1 MPWTQGQR
9 TRMMY
14 SMRMPW
20 RRIGRETPVR
30 RTVQGV
36 PLTMPRSHMLPYYAK
51 LKPSYGQN
59 LVALA
64 SLLAKAEP
72 GAPLQVLDIGANI
85 GDSALQISAASGAH
99 VLCVEGDR
107 YWAEYLHKNVDG
119 NPKMSVE
126 EVLLL
131 PDGAHAFESSATAV
145 RTNGTT
151 RFVSG
156 ESGTDAMPSATASQ
170 LRDRNP
176 DFAAVRLVKS
186 DTDGFEPQ
194 LVPAVA
200 ATWRESKP
208 VLFFE
213 YDPILARAVG
223 IDPDAMWGALAALGY
238 SRVAVWDNAG
248 DPLGQLDIAEVSEHT
263 GSLEPRPVHLGYN
276 FWDVAVC
283 RDDDPIGRAALD
295 ELVPLPFSVTP
306 PSA

>member
-1 MPWTQGQR
+1 MIYSIHMPWHKF
-9 TRMMY
+9 
-14 SMRMPW
+14 
-20 RRIGRETPVR
+20 GREREVR

-36 PLTMPRSHMLPYYAK
+36 PLTMPRGHRLPYYAK

-59 LVALA
+59 LVELA
-64 SLLAKAEP
+64 VLLAKAEP
-72 GAPLQVLDIGANI
+72 AAPLQVLDIGANI

-99 VLCVEGDR
+99 VLCVEGDK

-131 PDGAHAFESSATAV
+131 PDEAGAFESSATAV
-145 RTNGTT
+145 RVGGTT

-156 ESGTDAMPSATASQ
+156 ESGTDAMPSATASEI
-170 LRDRNP
+170 RARNP
-176 DFAAVRLVKS
+176 DFASVRLVKS

-200 ATWRESKP
+200 NTWRDSKP

-213 YDPILARAVG
+213 YDPILARAVD
-223 IDPDAMWGALAALGY
+223 IDPDALWPRLAELGY
-238 SRVAVWDNAG
+238 SRAAVWDNAG
-248 DPLGQLDIAEVSEHT
+248 DPLGQLDVSEAGEHT
-263 GSLEPRPVHLGYN
+263 GSLEPQPLHLGYN

-283 RDDDPIGRAALD
+283 RDDDPVGRAALD
-295 ELVPLPFSVTP
+295 QLVPLPFSVTP
-306 PSA
+306 R

>member
-1 MPWTQGQR
+1 MPWTQAQR
-9 TRMMY
+9 RRMLY
-14 SMRMPW
+14 SIHLPW
-20 RRIGRETPVR
+20 RKFGREQEVR

-36 PLTMPRSHMLPYYAK
+36 PLRMPRSHMLPYYAK

-64 SLLAKAEP
+64 ALLAKAEP
-72 GAPLQVLDIGANI
+72 QAPLQVLDIGANI

-107 YWAEYLHKNVDG
+107 YWADYLHKNVDG

-131 PDGAHAFESSATAV
+131 PDGAEAFESAATAV
-145 RTNGTT
+145 RVNGTT

-156 ESGTDAMPSATASQ
+156 DSGTDAMPSATAGQ
-170 LRDRNP
+170 IRARNP
-176 DFAAVRLVKS
+176 DFAAIRLIKS

-194 LVPAVA
+194 LVPAA
-200 ATWRESKP
+200 ASTWRESKP

-223 IDPDAMWGALAALGY
+223 IDPDSIWPRLAELGY
-238 SRVAVWDNAG
+238 SHAAIWDNAG
-248 DPLGQLDIAEVSEHT
+248 DPLGQLAVSEVGEHT
-263 GSLEPRPVHLGYN
+263 GSLEPRPIHLGYN
-276 FWDVAVC
+276 VWDVAVC

-295 ELVPLPFSVTP
+295 ELVPLPFSITP
-306 PSA
+306 R